1 MTNQQKTEISF
12 KIITL
17 SKRKKNKTKQNK
29 IEKTSIKP
37 YTTTRIKSRNF
48 LSNISYVGI
57 TKEDFY
63 NRNFV
68 FDVYALVTKNV
79 NPFQLERKISDFN
92 KQEMIYMLWKE
103 RIPTEFYKYE
113 CLEENFVYLNGK
125 NVLYPKVSEIIL
137 NFIQQDEK
145 NYSKLRN
152 NLCQFKSIFQYIY
165 SCVYPE
171 VHCST
176 ERHGF
181 DLKSTFQLVFKT
193 YKDKKK

>member
-1 MTNQQKTEISF
+1 MTDNDESAKNRDFIQVNNAI
-12 KIITL
+12 
-17 SKRKKNKTKQNK
+17 KKNNKKTK
-29 IEKTSIKP
+29 KTSVKP
-37 YTTTRIKSRNF
+37 YRTIRIKSRTF

-68 FDVYALVTKNV
+68 FDVYALVTKNL
-79 NPFQLERKISDFN
+79 NPFSLERKISHFN

-103 RIPTEFYKYE
+103 CIPMEFYKYL
-113 CLEENFVYLNGK
+113 CLEEHFVYLNGK
-125 NVLYPKVSEIIL
+125 NMLYPKLSEIIL
-137 NFIQQDEK
+137 NFIQKDEK

-152 NLCQFKSIFQYIY
+152 NLCQSKNIFQYVY
-165 SCVYPE
+165 SWVYPE
-171 VHCST
+171 VYCST
-176 ERHGF
+176 ERRGF